1 MAELAARRAALARGV
16 RLEALTVG
24 WMAIEAAV
32 TIGAGVA
39 RFTHRPVRRAVAST

>member
-16 RLEALTVG
+16 RLQALTVG

-32 TIGAGVA
+32 TIGARVA
-39 RFTHRPVRRAVAST
+39 GAPRYHHDDG